1 MYMEGP
7 AKPILTPKNS
17 HKVDVENSILV
28 IYPTPNFL

>member
-1 MYMEGP
+1 MEGP

-17 HKVDVENSILV
+17 HNVDVVNRILV